1 MVYAWTALFNTERQ
15 HAVTGIPGSH
25 RVALGH
31 LARLPGRPNHQIVCA
46 SDSCCGIVGGQE
58 QLHLPLAQMIEARRI
73 LPSFIVD
80 DDEGS
85 ELGAEDDEDYD
96 SDDQDDDDDDDEEN
110 DGTDDEDEEEDD
122 NNDEEEEEEDEF
134 GDDGNASGGDSD
146 DELLSSQME
155 AALQVSTA
163 APQVPAA
170 APQAPAAP
178 SAALRRSARSN
189 KSHHQNLI

>member
-1 MVYAWTALFNTERQ
+1 MHGQ
-15 HAVTGIPGSH
+15 HSLTPKGNMRSPGYPAVIEWLSAIWQDFP
-25 RVALGH
+25 VD
-31 LARLPGRPNHQIVCA
+31 QIIRSFA
-46 SDSCCGIVGGQE
+46 CCGIVGGQE

-96 SDDQDDDDDDDEEN
+96 SDDQDDDVDDDEEN
-110 DGTDDEDEEEDD
+110 DGTDYEDEEEDD